1 MTREPAASG
10 PLQRDALGDRWCAVL
25 LALVIVAGAI
35 LRFVGL
41 RFGFPHPIARPDE
54 EVIVDTALAVLRDP
68 NPHFFDWPSLFIYVT
83 AGAYA
88 ALFAVE
94 RAAGGAIR
102 HAAVA
107 KAAFEPA
114 LHLVPRALS
123 AASGVLT
130 IAALFGAAREVFSRR
145 VAIVAAALLAVAF
158 LHVRDSHFGVTD
170 VPATFMTVCAF
181 WAGLRCATRGATDA
195 RVAIAGVLCGL
206 ATSTKYNA
214 ALVLLPVMAAVVQP
228 PAPRSTRSI
237 ASDARALALLL
248 VCAACGFLAGTPYA
262 LLDHQTFLDRVA
274 TVRSHLAGG
283 HVLMTRG
290 WPYHA
295 RFTLRYGLGIPL
307 MAAACAG
314 AVWLI
319 VERPRAAVLVL
330 VFPITYY
337 VYLGSGQTVFV
348 RYLVPIVPFVCLTAA
363 FFVDRAAEAVERR
376 TRVRGAGS
384 VAAVALACVLGA
396 HTLRS
401 SLLFDRLMIVED
413 SRVTGADWIV
423 SHFPGGASMYQ
434 SGYGAGHLQPQP
446 LSRYP
451 QYTFN
456 EQLDRF
462 EINRAAAVAPPDVIV
477 LLESP
482 LGPYSVVPPRVASL
496 AADEYV
502 QVAAFDSVPAGR
514 AADAVYDG
522 EDAFF
527 TPFGGIENA
536 IRPGPNVRIFERRR
550 LP

>member
-1 MTREPAASG
+1 MTPEPAASG
-10 PLQRDALGDRWCAVL
+10 PLQRDALGDRSCAAL

-41 RFGFPHPIARPDE
+41 RFGFPHPVARPDE

-88 ALFAVE
+88 VLFAVE

-130 IAALFGAAREVFSRR
+130 IAALFGAAREMFSRR
-145 VAIVAAALLAVAF
+145 VAIVGAAFLAVAF

-181 WAGLRCATRGATDA
+181 WAALRCAARGATDA

-206 ATSTKYNA
+206 AASTKYNA
-214 ALVLLPVMAAVVQP
+214 ALVLLPAMAAVVQP
-228 PAPRSTRSI
+228 PAPGAMRSI

-262 LLDHQTFLDRVA
+262 VLDHQTFLDRVA

-319 VERPRAAVLVL
+319 VERPRAAALVL

-348 RYLVPIVPFVCLTAA
+348 RYLLPMVPFVCLTAA
-363 FFVDRAAEAVERR
+363 FFVDRAAEAVARR
-376 TRVRGAGS
+376 TRVRGAGG
-384 VAAVALACVLGA
+384 VAVVALACVLGA
-396 HTLRS
+396 QTLRS

-413 SRVTGADWIV
+413 SRVTGAGWIV

-462 EINRAAAVAPPDVIV
+462 EINHAAAVAPPDVIV

-502 QVAAFDSVPAGR
+502 QVAAFDSVPAER

-550 LP
+550 SP